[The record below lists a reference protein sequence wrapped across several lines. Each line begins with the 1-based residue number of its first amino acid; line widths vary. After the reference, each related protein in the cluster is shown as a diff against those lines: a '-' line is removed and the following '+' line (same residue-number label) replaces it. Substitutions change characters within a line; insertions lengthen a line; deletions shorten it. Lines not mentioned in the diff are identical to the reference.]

1 MIGRLKAE
9 AYDVFGWDPKLSY
22 SQKCFSNGFYKLEHN
37 LEIISIVKSINKLKA
52 MMGLLI
58 GDNKKILHDAQ
69 KLFVNHST
77 IMCD

>member
-1 MIGRLKAE
+1 
-9 AYDVFGWDPKLSY
+9 
-22 SQKCFSNGFYKLEHN
+22 
-37 LEIISIVKSINKLKA
+37 

-77 IMCD
+77 IMCDQDAEFHAGIHKYNKSTMFLESDIRRSEILEEIKCQNDMIK